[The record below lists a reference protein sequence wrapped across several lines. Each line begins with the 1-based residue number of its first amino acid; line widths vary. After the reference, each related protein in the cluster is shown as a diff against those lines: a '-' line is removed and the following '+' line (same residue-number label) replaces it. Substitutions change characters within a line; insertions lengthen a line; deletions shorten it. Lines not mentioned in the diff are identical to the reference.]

1 MIEFNQGEVLTASK
15 MNSLARQS
23 QGTSQQGM
31 LHRSPTGIVSG
42 TKDTR
47 NYIDQYRPFDV
58 YRHTATKLRVRA
70 GAWEHYFGITRTVTN
85 MAIDSGTSANPE
97 DYKTISPTLSASTAY
112 TVYLEF
118 YSTGLTLEAKCVA
131 ASSFPADATDYYR
144 YILAR
149 FTTTSDGSIPT
160 IQPEVGHIIF
170 QGGGSRWDLI
180 NDAAQDVDML
190 SDTDNTD
197 SLDVGLYNQRW
208 TDINAYAAGDI
219 VLTAAYD
226 SSTTIYGD
234 VLYLGDNGLYGT
246 GVSLFSEY
254 DDITLSTASGVGG
267 DVDIIPN
274 SDCLIAPGGN
284 IIMALPTSST
294 GLPAGALWNNSGVV
308 SIV

>member
-70 GAWEHYFGITRTVTN
+70 GAWEHYFCITRTVTN

-131 ASSFPADATDYYR
+131 TSSFPADATDYYR

-149 FTTTSDGSIPT
+149 FETTSDGSIPS

-170 QGGGSRWDLI
+170 QGGGSSVTRPYDYTQLTDTTFKIDAQYYEKTI
-180 NDAAQDVDML
+180 N
-190 SDTDNTD
+190 
-197 SLDVGLYNQRW
+197 VGGVW
-208 TDINAYAAGDI
+208 TDLDPIFWYTSGFTASVGYDFESNAISAATWVYLSIDI
-219 VLTAAYD
+219 SSVNVEITITAA
-226 SSTTIYGD
+226 TTCPDGTDTVEVVPLYK
-234 VLYLGDNGLYGT
+234 VLWDG
-246 GVSLFSEY
+246 SK
-254 DDITLSTASGVGG
+254 I
-267 DVDIIPN
+267 
-274 SDCLIAPGGN
+274 
-284 IIMALPTSST
+284 
-294 GLPAGALWNNSGVV
+294 SGVV
-308 SIV
+308 DYRHNMRLPLMR